1 MSADSS
7 SPRPSLR
14 WFGIPKLAPF
24 LRPFLPSM
32 AVMVLFGFIGSG
44 FDAILPLFI
53 RHAINHFIGDR
64 TLDGVWLFV
73 ALYVVVLVCQS
84 LSNFI
89 SAYLCAKLEVRLAR
103 NLRDACF
110 NHLQTL
116 SLAYFNQNK
125 VGYIHSRVMSDTN
138 NIGLLVSWNSMS
150 LVWSASYLIAILIVM
165 FAIHA
170 RLAFFFLLL
179 LPPAV
184 LLGGYFQRRLVALNR
199 RIREANSKITD
210 GFNEGVTGAKTVKA
224 LVVEDDVR
232 DTFERNTSE
241 MRRVS
246 VHATHFSALFTS
258 TIAFAAALALAL
270 ILWQGGN
277 LTRANTLAVGTLAVF
292 LSYALGIIE
301 PLQMMVTDLASF
313 ISAQVN
319 IERVS
324 RLLETKSDVRDA
336 PAVIARYGDVF
347 QPRRE
352 NWEEI
357 EGDVTFED
365 VTFRYPDGKELVLEH
380 FNLEVPRGTMVA
392 IVGETGAGKST
403 LVNLACRF
411 FEPTSGRVLIDGRDA
426 RERSQLWLHS
436 KIGYVLQ
443 SPHLFSGSVRDNLR
457 YGNPDATDAEIR
469 DALRLVSADTIVDR
483 MEKGLDSEVG
493 EGGEML
499 STGEKQL
506 LSFARALLAKP
517 RILVLDEATAS
528 VDTVTE
534 KIIQDA
540 IGTILR
546 GRTSFVI
553 AHRLSTIVGADVI
566 LVVHDG
572 KIVERGTHRELMA
585 RKGHYY
591 ALFTRQYED
600 RATARALDELGN
612 AQKCS

>member
-1 MSADSS
+1 MSADTSA
-7 SPRPSLR
+7 PRRASLR
-14 WFGIPKLAPF
+14 WFGIPKLWPF
-24 LRPFLPSM
+24 LRPFAPSM
-32 AVMVLFGFIGSG
+32 AVMVLFGFAGSAC
-44 FDAILPLFI
+44 DAAFPLFN
-53 RHAINHFIGDR
+53 RHAIDHFIGEG
-64 TLDGVWLFV
+64 TLDGIWAFA
-73 ALYVVVLVCQS
+73 ALYFAVIVAQT
-84 LSNFI
+84 LSNFV

-103 NLRDACF
+103 DLRDACF

-125 VGYIHSRVMSDTN
+125 VGYVHSRVMSDTN
-138 NIGLLVSWNSMS
+138 NIGLLVSWTSMD
-150 LVWSASYLIAILIVM
+150 LVWSASYLVGMVGVM
-165 FAIHA
+165 FAIQA
-170 RLAFFFLLL
+170 RLALVVMALV
-179 LPPAV
+179 PPAV

-199 RIREANSKITD
+199 RIRDANAKITD
-210 GFNEGVTGAKTVKA
+210 GFNEGVTGAKTIKA
-224 LVVEDDVR
+224 LVVEDAVR
-232 DTFERNTSE
+232 DAFERNTGE

-258 TIAFAAALALAL
+258 TMAFAAAAALSL
-270 ILWQGGN
+270 VLWRGGR
-277 LTRANTLAVGTLAVF
+277 LTLADAMQIGTLSVF
-292 LSYALGIIE
+292 LSYAMGMVE
-301 PLQMMVTDLASF
+301 PLQSIVRDLAS
-313 ISAQVN
+313 IVSAQVN

-324 RLLETKSDVRDA
+324 RLLETESDVRDA
-336 PAVIARYGDVF
+336 PEVVARYGDVF
-347 QPRRE
+347 EPRRE
-352 NWEEI
+352 NWEELA
-357 EGDVTFED
+357 GDVAFED

-380 FNLEVPRGTMVA
+380 FNLRVPRGTMVA

-411 FEPTSGRVLIDGRDA
+411 FEPTSGRVLVDGRDV

-436 KIGYVLQ
+436 QIGYVLQ
-443 SPHLFSGSVRDNLR
+443 SPHLFSGTVRDNLR
-457 YGNPDATDAEIR
+457 YGNPAATDAEIR
-469 DALRLVSADTIVDR
+469 EALRLVSADAIVDR

-506 LSFARALLAKP
+506 LSFARALLANP

-572 KIVERGTHRELMA
+572 KIIERGTHRELMA
-585 RKGHYY
+585 RQGHYH

-600 RATARALDELGN
+600 RATAAALDGR
-612 AQKCS
+612 K

>member
-1 MSADSS
+1 MPADA
-7 SPRPSLR
+7 PTRKSLR

-32 AVMVLFGFIGSG
+32 VVMVVFGFLGSAC
-44 FDAILPLFI
+44 DAVFPLFN
-53 RHAINHFIGDR
+53 RHAIDHFIGEK
-64 TLDGVWLFV
+64 TIDGIWAFA
-73 ALYVVVLVCQS
+73 ALYFVVIVVQCLV
-84 LSNFI
+84 NFI

-103 NLRDACF
+103 DLRDTCF

-138 NIGLLVSWNSMS
+138 NIGLFFSWTSMDF
-150 LVWSASYLIAILIVM
+150 VWSASYLVGILIVM
-165 FAIHA
+165 FSINA
-170 RLAFFFLLL
+170 RLALFILLL
-179 LPPAV
+179 VPPAV
-184 LLGGYFQRRLVALNR
+184 LVGGYFQRRLVKLNHQ
-199 RIREANSKITD
+199 IREANAKITD

-224 LVVEDDVR
+224 LVVEETVR
-232 DTFERNTSE
+232 DAFERHTDE

-246 VHATHFSALFTS
+246 VRATHFSGLFTS
-258 TIAFAAALALAL
+258 TIAFAAALALSL
-270 ILWQGGN
+270 VLWQGGR
-277 LTRANTLAVGTLAVF
+277 LSLAGAMEIGTLAVF
-292 LSYALGIIE
+292 LSYAMGMIE
-301 PLQMMVTDLASF
+301 PLQMIVRDVASL
-313 ISAQVN
+313 ITVQVN

-324 RLLETKSDVRDA
+324 RLLETESDVRDT
-336 PAVIARYGDVF
+336 PEVVARYGDIF

-352 NWEEI
+352 NWEELA
-357 EGDVTFED
+357 GDVAFED

-411 FEPTSGRVLIDGRDA
+411 FEPTSGRVLIDGRDV

-443 SPHLFSGSVRDNLR
+443 QPHLFSGTVRDNLR
-457 YGNPDATDAEIR
+457 YGAPSATDEEILA
-469 DALRLVSADTIVDR
+469 ALKLVSADGIVSR

-506 LSFARALLAKP
+506 LSFARALLANP

-572 KIVERGTHRELMA
+572 KIIERGTHRELMA
-585 RKGHYY
+585 RKDHYH

-600 RATARALDELGN
+600 RATALALDGTPIGN
-612 AQKCS
+612 SAWR

>member
-1 MSADSS
+1 MSADFS

-44 FDAILPLFI
+44 FDAVLPLFI

-64 TLDGVWLFV
+64 TLDGVWLFA

-84 LSNFI
+84 LSNFV

-103 NLRDACF
+103 DLRDACF

-138 NIGLLVSWNSMS
+138 NIGLLVSWTSMS

-165 FAIHA
+165 FSIHA

-179 LPPAV
+179 LPPAI

-224 LVVEDDVR
+224 LVVEGDVR
-232 DTFERNTSE
+232 DAFERHTAE

-246 VHATHFSALFTS
+246 IHATHFSALFTS

-347 QPRRE
+347 QPHRE

-357 EGDVTFED
+357 EGDVAFED

-411 FEPTSGRVLIDGRDA
+411 FEPTSGRVLIDGRDV

-457 YGNPDATDAEIR
+457 YGNPAATDAEIR
-469 DALRLVSADTIVDR
+469 DALRLVSADSIVDR

-572 KIVERGTHRELMA
+572 KIIERGTHRELMA

-600 RATARALDELGN
+600 RATARALDEHEETRE
-612 AQKCS
+612 

>member
-1 MSADSS
+1 MSDNASDT
-7 SPRPSLR
+7 RGRSLR
-14 WFGIPKLAPF
+14 CFGILKLWPF
-24 LRPFLPSM
+24 LRPFAPSM
-32 AVMVLFGFIGSG
+32 AVMVLFGFLGSAC
-44 FDAILPLFI
+44 DAAFPLFN
-53 RHAINHFIGDR
+53 RHAIDHFIGEG
-64 TLDGVWLFV
+64 TLEGVWVFS
-73 ALYVVVLVCQS
+73 ALYFLVLVFQS
-84 LSNFI
+84 LANFTA
-89 SAYLCAKLEVRLAR
+89 AYLCAKLEVGLAR
-103 NLRDACF
+103 DLRDACF

-125 VGYIHSRVMSDTN
+125 VGYVHSRVMSDTN
-138 NIGLLVSWNSMS
+138 NIGLLVSWTSMDV
-150 LVWSASYLIAILIVM
+150 VWNVSYLIGIVVVM
-165 FAIHA
+165 FCIHV
-170 RLAFFFLLL
+170 RLALLVL
-179 LPPAV
+179 VIVPPAV
-184 LLGGYFQRRLVALNR
+184 VIGNYFQRRIVSLNR
-199 RIREANSKITD
+199 RIREINSKITD
-210 GFNEGVTGAKTVKA
+210 GFNEGITGAKTIKA
-224 LVVEDDVR
+224 LVVEETVR
-232 DTFERNTSE
+232 DAFDRNTRE

-258 TIAFAAALALAL
+258 TIAFAAAIALSL
-270 ILWQGGN
+270 VLWQGGR
-277 LTRANTLAVGTLAVF
+277 LSLAGAMEIGTLAVF
-292 LSYALGIIE
+292 LSYAMGMVE
-301 PLQMMVTDLASF
+301 PLQSIVRDLSSSL
-313 ISAQVN
+313 SAQVN

-324 RLLETKSDVRDA
+324 RLLETESDVRDSPEVVA
-336 PAVIARYGDVF
+336 KYGDVF
-347 QPRRE
+347 HPRRE
-352 NWEEI
+352 NWEELA
-357 EGDVTFED
+357 GDVVFED

-380 FNLEVPRGTMVA
+380 FNLEVPCGTMVA

-411 FEPTSGRVLIDGRDA
+411 FEPTSGRVLIDGRDV

-443 SPHLFSGSVRDNLR
+443 TPHLFSGTVRDNLR
-457 YGNPDATDAEIR
+457 YGNPDATDDEIR
-469 DALRLVSADTIVDR
+469 EALRLVSADGIVSR

-506 LSFARALLAKP
+506 LSFARALLANP

-572 KIVERGTHRELMA
+572 KIIERGTHRELMA
-585 RKGHYY
+585 RQGHYY
-591 ALFTRQYED
+591 ALFTRQFED
-600 RATARALDELGN
+600 RATALALRCGVSD
-612 AQKCS
+612 